1 MIYTCEQCDK
11 LVDDHG
17 PYERSDGE
25 YQCQGCMESNECA
38 AELHAEMD
46 AEAREEAIR
55 DNS

>member
-25 YQCQGCMESNECA
+25 YQCQECMEANECA
-38 AELHAEMD
+38 AELHAELD
-46 AEAREEAIR
+46 AEAREEALR